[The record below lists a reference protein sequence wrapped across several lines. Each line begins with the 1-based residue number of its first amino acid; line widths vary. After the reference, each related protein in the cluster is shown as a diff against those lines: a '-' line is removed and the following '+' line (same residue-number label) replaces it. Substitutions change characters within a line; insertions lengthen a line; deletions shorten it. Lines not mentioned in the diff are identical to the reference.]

1 MSASAFGPAPAPA
14 AGSPESSSPEVA
26 PYAFEQLDA
35 PPEVMLRDVESPLA
49 AAQAEADAIRAT
61 ARAEGHADGL
71 EAGLAEG
78 RAQVADAL
86 AALQAAAAELGAVR
100 DATAEAVERDA
111 VELAVQLA
119 EKIVAGTLEVDPEL
133 VLDVV
138 RGALRRL
145 AERRRVTVLVHPD
158 DLELVR
164 SAADAFAGELGG
176 IEHCDVQAER
186 RLARGGAVV
195 RTDEGQIDASVETQL
210 MRARELVA
218 GMLTHPAA

>member
-1 MSASAFGPAPAPA
+1 MSAES
-14 AGSPESSSPEVA
+14 AGSSEE
-26 PYAFEQLDA
+26 YAFA
-35 PPEVMLRDVESPLA
+35 PLEAAPVSLRDLESPLA
-49 AAQAEADAIRAT
+49 AAQSEAAGIRAA

-78 RAQVADAL
+78 REQLAAAL
-86 AALQAAAAELGAVR
+86 AALESAHAELVALR
-100 DATAEAVERDA
+100 AATAEAVERDA

-119 EKIVAGTLEVDPEL
+119 EKIVAGTLDVEPER

-164 SAADAFAGELGG
+164 SAADGFAGELGG
-176 IEHCDVQAER
+176 IEHCEVQAER
-186 RLARGGAVV
+186 RLVRGGAVV
-195 RTDEGQIDASVETQL
+195 RTDEGQIDASIETQL
-210 MRARELVA
+210 ARARELVA
-218 GMLTHPAA
+218 AELGG

>member
-1 MSASAFGPAPAPA
+1 MEAAEEFSFEPLEAGPVV
-14 AGSPESSSPEVA
+14 S
-26 PYAFEQLDA
+26 
-35 PPEVMLRDVESPLA
+35 LRDLESPLA
-49 AAQAEADAIRAT
+49 AAQAEAEAIRAA

-71 EAGLAEG
+71 QAGLDEG
-78 RAQVADAL
+78 RAQVAAALSAL
-86 AALQAAAAELGAVR
+86 ATAHADVVALR

-119 EKIVAGTLEVDPEL
+119 EKIVAGALDADPER

-145 AERRRVTVLVHPD
+145 SERRRVTVLVHPD

-164 SAADAFAGELGG
+164 AASEGFAAELGG
-176 IEHCDVQAER
+176 IEHCEVQAER
-186 RLARGGAVV
+186 RLVRGGAVV
-195 RTDEGQIDASVETQL
+195 RTDEGQVDASIETQL

-218 GMLTHPAA
+218 AEL

>member
-1 MSASAFGPAPAPA
+1 MSEPAPDL
-14 AGSPESSSPEVA
+14 A

-35 PPEVMLRDVESPLA
+35 PPQVSLRDVESPLA
-49 AAQAEADAIRAT
+49 TAQAEAAAIRST

-78 RAQVADAL
+78 RAQIAAALVTLEAAVADV
-86 AALQAAAAELGAVR
+86 GVVR
-100 DATAEAVERDA
+100 DQTAATVERDA
-111 VELAVQLA
+111 VELALALA
-119 EKIVAGTLEVDPEL
+119 EKIVAGALDVDPEL

-145 AERRRVTVLVHPD
+145 TERRRVTVLVHPD

-164 SAADAFAGELGG
+164 SAATGFAGELGG
-176 IEHCDVQAER
+176 IEHCEVQAER
-186 RLARGGAVV
+186 RLTRGSAVV

-210 MRARELVA
+210 ARARELVSA
-218 GMLTHPAA
+218 ELGG

>member
-1 MSASAFGPAPAPA
+1 VS
-14 AGSPESSSPEVA
+14 
-26 PYAFEQLDA
+26 
-35 PPEVMLRDVESPLA
+35 LRDVESPLA
-49 AAQAEADAIRAT
+49 AAQAEAGAIRAA

-78 RAQVADAL
+78 RAQIAAAL
-86 AALQAAAAELGAVR
+86 AALEEAVAAVGALR
-100 DATAEAVERDA
+100 DATAEVVEREA
-111 VELAVQLA
+111 VELAVAVA
-119 EKIVAGTLEVDPEL
+119 EKVVAGALAVEPER

-164 SAADAFAGELGG
+164 SAAPGFAGELGG
-176 IEHCDVQAER
+176 IEHCEVQAER
-186 RLARGGAVV
+186 RLTRGSAVV

-210 MRARELVA
+210 ARARELVEA
-218 GMLTHPAA
+218 ELGA